1 MDIGLF
7 DSVFFVIRSERP
19 VSTVHT
25 RHLQMQ
31 RQVDVSADVDKND
44 LHNVRLVWRA
54 ITDRRNL
61 FRIAP
66 HSVPLALRIPTY
78 PLKYITG
85 AWSLFCS
92 DLIGRT
98 LRCARHSKTHQ
109 KWTWRSS
116 DPILICRVLSI
127 THDNCHR
134 SQIALCDRHFVL
146 LLFSVF
152 FAQAIWAAMLSS

>member
-7 DSVFFVIRSERP
+7 DSVFLSSARNDRCPQHSAPVNERT
-19 VSTVHT
+19 SG
-25 RHLQMQ
+25 RM
-31 RQVDVSADVDKND
+31 SADVKKSD

-78 PLKYITG
+78 PLKYIPVHG
-85 AWSLFCS
+85 LFCS

-98 LRCARHSKTHQ
+98 LCCVRHSKTYQ

-127 THDNCHR
+127 HMITVA
-134 SQIALCDRHFVL
+134 ALKLRYVIVISFFFYS
-146 LLFSVF
+146 LFS
-152 FAQAIWAAMLSS
+152 LLKPSEPRCCE